1 MSEKNEIAVEVK
13 GLSKSYGSVQAV
25 KSIDLQIGIGEYFAL
40 LGPSG
45 GGKTTLLRLIG
56 GFIRPTE
63 GQVFLHNQEVSHLP
77 PMRAQHLWYSKV
89 LLCSL
94 I

>member
-1 MSEKNEIAVEVK
+1 MSKKNEIAVEVK
-13 GLSKSYGSVQAV
+13 GLSKSYGPVQAV
-25 KSIDLQIGIGEYFAL
+25 KSIDLQIGMGEYFAL

-63 GQVFLHNQEVSHLP
+63 GQVFLHNQEV
-77 PMRAQHLWYSKV
+77 
-89 LLCSL
+89 
-94 I
+94 